1 VRHLYSENYEGGIY
15 QLLYMP
21 DEYIISTS
29 RTWVHLKTKL
39 KLLVSLTCGSSES
52 ISVIIDLLLF
62 GHKTFVIHINNTAYR
77 FIYRTLINIISVM
90 SKPVLLKRKLYG
102 GKNQIPFKICL

>member
-1 VRHLYSENYEGGIY
+1 MRHLYSENYEGGIY

-77 FIYRTLINIISVM
+77 FIYRTLINIISVK
-90 SKPVLLKRKLYG
+90 SKPVVLKRKLYG
-102 GKNQIPFKICL
+102 EKNPNTF